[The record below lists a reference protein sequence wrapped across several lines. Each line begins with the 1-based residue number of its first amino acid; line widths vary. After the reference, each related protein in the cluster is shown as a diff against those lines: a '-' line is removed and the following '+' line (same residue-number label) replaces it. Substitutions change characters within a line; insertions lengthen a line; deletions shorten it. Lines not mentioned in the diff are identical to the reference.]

1 MCKKGY
7 KPPLPPL
14 QYSQVSKSRAQR
26 TVIDVIVRGNWLP
39 SSHKTAACCLA
50 SFMPKLALDVP
61 HLRLSWPSIK
71 EATVFM
77 KRKLEINKLK
87 AFGL

>member
-1 MCKKGY
+1 MRNVCKSLGVVM
-7 KPPLPPL
+7 
-14 QYSQVSKSRAQR
+14 SMRRAQR

-50 SFMPKLALDVP
+50 SFVPKIALHVP
-61 HLRLSWPSIK
+61 HLRLSWPGIK

-77 KRKLEINKLK
+77 KLKLEINKLK